1 VSAVPKD
8 AVPRHDGAV
17 QATSGEFAGWWT
29 WTRDNFEVNN
39 GRFWHREE
47 ESGEIRCAFRLE
59 KKHTNGSGAVHGVR
73 NGLMLSTADVRC
85 PSHCYRTADTPEFLK
100 RANRRQFAR
109 VSASKCQVGQCPLT
123 AMAEAE

>member
-39 GRFWHREE
+39 GPFWHREE
-47 ESGEIRCAFRLE
+47 ENGEIRCAFRLE
-59 KKHTNGSGAVHGVR
+59 KEAYQR
-73 NGLMLSTADVRC
+73 VRC
-85 PSHCYRTADTPEFLK
+85 RARRPE
-100 RANRRQFAR
+100 R
-109 VSASKCQVGQCPLT
+109 VNAVYGGCPLSISLLSDSGHAGISQT
-123 AMAEAE
+123 GQ